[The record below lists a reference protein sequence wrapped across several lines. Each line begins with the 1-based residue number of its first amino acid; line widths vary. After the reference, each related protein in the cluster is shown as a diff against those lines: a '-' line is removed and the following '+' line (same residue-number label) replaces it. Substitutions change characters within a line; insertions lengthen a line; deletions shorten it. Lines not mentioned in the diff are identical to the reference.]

1 MENYDEVWESDLG
14 IFYILNEEYHR
25 LDGPAIE
32 FFNGDKEWYQNGLLH
47 RIDGPAVECANGE
60 KYWHYKGKFIECN
73 LQEEFERY
81 VKLKLFW

>member
-1 MENYDEVWESDLG
+1 MENYNKVKKDNWG
-14 IFYILNEEYHR
+14 TYYYLN
-25 LDGPAIE
+25 
-32 FFNGDKEWYQNGLLH
+32 DKKH
-47 RIDGPAVECANGE
+47 RIDGPAIECANGE